1 MKRTTVFIIAL
12 LFTCTLM
19 AQPLYVGSY
28 NIRYNVSDDIA
39 EGNSWKQRCPH
50 LCDFINFEQPVIF
63 GAQEVL
69 ADQLHDLLQGLD
81 NYGYIG
87 VGREDGK
94 EAGEYAA
101 IFYKKDLLKL
111 LDSGYFW
118 LSETP
123 EKPSTG
129 WDAACIRI
137 CTWGKFQDKASK
149 KTFYFFNTHMDHVGA
164 VARRE
169 SARLIIQ
176 RMKELT
182 GGKHTILTGDF
193 NANQTD
199 ESYKMFSESGFRHDC
214 YVNAHQRMAPV
225 GTWNDYMQDCPGMS
239 RIDHIFVTKDFDI
252 NHYGIFTNSYW
263 LGKTRRN
270 ISDHY
275 PVMVK
280 LQMN

>member
-94 EAGEYAA
+94 EAGEAV
-101 IFYKKDLLKL
+101 
-111 LDSGYFW
+111 GQW
-118 LSETP
+118 LFL
-123 EKPSTG
+123 
-129 WDAACIRI
+129 A
-137 CTWGKFQDKASK
+137 
-149 KTFYFFNTHMDHVGA
+149 
-164 VARRE
+164 
-169 SARLIIQ
+169 L
-176 RMKELT
+176 
-182 GGKHTILTGDF
+182 
-193 NANQTD
+193 
-199 ESYKMFSESGFRHDC
+199 
-214 YVNAHQRMAPV
+214 
-225 GTWNDYMQDCPGMS
+225 
-239 RIDHIFVTKDFDI
+239 
-252 NHYGIFTNSYW
+252 
-263 LGKTRRN
+263 
-270 ISDHY
+270 
-275 PVMVK
+275 
-280 LQMN
+280 